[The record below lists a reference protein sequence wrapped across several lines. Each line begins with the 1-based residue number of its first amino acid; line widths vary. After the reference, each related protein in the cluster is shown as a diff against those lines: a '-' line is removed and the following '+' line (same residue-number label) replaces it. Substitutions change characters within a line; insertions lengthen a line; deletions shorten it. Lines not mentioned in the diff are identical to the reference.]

1 VKRDPVMERKGL
13 SLAKKPSETKI
24 IVNKDDLERLQTI
37 ARANLDKKAEFDSMK
52 ISRDV
57 TEEHNKELRLEV
69 MSLKRE
75 LKAVKQELSATVEPL
90 KEKLRFADSIIQRIT
105 ERFTDNVRSLDY
117 FWEKFQQR
125 MTREQESPD
134 RDRDELSR

>member
-1 VKRDPVMERKGL
+1 M
-13 SLAKKPSETKI
+13 
-24 IVNKDDLERLQTI
+24 NKDDLERLQTI
-37 ARANLDKKAEFDSMK
+37 ARANLDKKAEFDSIK

-57 TEEHNKELRLEV
+57 TEEHNKGLRLEV
-69 MSLKRE
+69 MGLKRE

-105 ERFTDNVRSLDY
+105 ERFTDNARSLDY
-117 FWEKFQQR
+117 FWERFQQR

-134 RDRDELSR
+134 RDELSR